1 MKNVLEFIE
10 RSAEKYP
17 DKLSVADINGG
28 LTYKELEQTAKQIG
42 AWLYQRL
49 GGCRTVRLSYFLIRN
64 RRALRLLWELC
75 TVGTFMWL

>member
-42 AWLYQRL
+42 AWLYQ
-49 GGCRTVRLSYFLIRN
+49 
-64 RRALRLLWELC
+64 
-75 TVGTFMWL
+75 

>member
-28 LTYKELEQTAKQIG
+28 LTYKELEQTAKHT
-42 AWLYQRL
+42 ACTRL
-49 GGCRTVRLSYFLIRN
+49 RSGGIFLPVSD
-64 RRALRLLWELC
+64 W
-75 TVGTFMWL
+75 W

>member
-28 LTYKELEQTAKQIG
+28 LTYKELNRQQN
-42 AWLYQRL
+42 RL
-49 GGCRTVRLSYFLIRN
+49 VHGCIRDLADVRTVRLSYFLIRN